1 MSSREIMNAQGFGS
15 KKYSL
20 DCSYYNKEFNSID
33 ELIDD
38 IASSGMDPN
47 YEITCNGINTGEL
60 FNIIYVFSKYLSF
73 YFILISILY

>member
-1 MSSREIMNAQGFGS
+1 MSSREIMNAQGFGK

-20 DCSYYNKEFNSID
+20 DCSYYDKEFDSID

-47 YEITCNGINTGEL
+47 YEITKNNKGTGEQAIEL
-60 FNIIYVFSKYLSF
+60 MMP
-73 YFILISILY
+73 

>member
-47 YEITCNGINTGEL
+47 YEITKNNKGTGEQAIEL
-60 FNIIYVFSKYLSF
+60 LPF
-73 YFILISILY
+73 

>member
-1 MSSREIMNAQGFGS
+1 MNAQGFSS

-20 DCSYYNKEFNSID
+20 DCSYYDKEFDSLD

-47 YEITCNGINTGEL
+47 YEITCNGNSTGEEAIDMIP
-60 FNIIYVFSKYLSF
+60 F
-73 YFILISILY
+73 

>member
-1 MSSREIMNAQGFGS
+1 MSSREIMNAQGFGK

-20 DCSYYNKEFNSID
+20 NCSYYDKEFDSID

-47 YEITCNGINTGEL
+47 YEITKNGKGIGEQAIEL
-60 FNIIYVFSKYLSF
+60 MMPF
-73 YFILISILY
+73 

>member
-1 MSSREIMNAQGFGS
+1 MSSREIMNAQGFGK

-20 DCSYYNKEFNSID
+20 NCSYYDKEFDSID

-47 YEITCNGINTGEL
+47 YEITCNGNNTGEL
-60 FNIIYVFSKYLSF
+60 AIELLPF
-73 YFILISILY
+73 

>member
-1 MSSREIMNAQGFGS
+1 MSSREIMNAQGFGK

-20 DCSYYNKEFNSID
+20 DCSYYDKEFDSID

-47 YEITCNGINTGEL
+47 YVITCNGISTGDIAIDMIP
-60 FNIIYVFSKYLSF
+60 F
-73 YFILISILY
+73 

>member
-20 DCSYYNKEFNSID
+20 DCSYYDKEFDSID

-47 YEITCNGINTGEL
+47 YEITCNGNGTGEEAIDMIP
-60 FNIIYVFSKYLSF
+60 F
-73 YFILISILY
+73 

>member
-15 KKYSL
+15 KKYSV

-60 FNIIYVFSKYLSF
+60 AIELLPF
-73 YFILISILY
+73 

>member
-1 MSSREIMNAQGFGS
+1 MSSREIMNAQGFGK

-20 DCSYYNKEFNSID
+20 DCSYYDKEFDSID

-60 FNIIYVFSKYLSF
+60 AIELLPF
-73 YFILISILY
+73 

>member
-20 DCSYYNKEFNSID
+20 DCSYYNEEFDSVND
-33 ELIDD
+33 LIND

-47 YEITCNGINTGEL
+47 YEITKNGKGIGEL
-60 FNIIYVFSKYLSF
+60 AIELMMPF
-73 YFILISILY
+73 

>member
-1 MSSREIMNAQGFGS
+1 MSSREIMNAQGFGK

-20 DCSYYNKEFNSID
+20 DCSYYDKEFDSID

-47 YEITCNGINTGEL
+47 YEITKNNKGTGEL
-60 FNIIYVFSKYLSF
+60 AIELMMPF
-73 YFILISILY
+73 